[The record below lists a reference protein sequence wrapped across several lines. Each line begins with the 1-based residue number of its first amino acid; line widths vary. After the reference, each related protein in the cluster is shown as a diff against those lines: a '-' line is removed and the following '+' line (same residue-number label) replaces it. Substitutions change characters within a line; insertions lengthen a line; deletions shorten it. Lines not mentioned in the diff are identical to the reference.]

1 MRTVL
6 IALLLAAIVP
16 TSPVMAAGKH
26 RCGHQ
31 TLNELTPWEAHHW
44 MGPVEGGRG
53 FPTVGEQRDFW
64 IYDLSVMPP
73 KNETVAATCRG
84 IGARSAIWVG
94 DSEWGTKVDQE
105 AVDNIINALEQ
116 VTPRTPD
123 AGIIQGNTTLFGAPP
138 HFAVN
143 DPDLS
148 VLVYALEG
156 YKGYLFDGY
165 FRAEDLS
172 PFNPSCANNPMI
184 YCSNELGMIHLNAD
198 NAGSDYMIGVV
209 AHEFEHMIHFARD
222 PNEEVWVNEAM
233 AELAMVW
240 HGYEDP
246 GNLGFYADNPDA
258 PLVVQDFVDYG
269 AVLLFGAYLEERIGP
284 EGITALVADTM
295 TGLAGV
301 KAHLPAG
308 LTWESLFGQ
317 WVAANVLDAPAAAD
331 GEYGYELVDV
341 PEFAFT
347 PLGTVPFDKQAT
359 VPASAG
365 GYYSLD
371 VTAVPFDET
380 LTVTFDALGS
390 SAVAHAVLPGTVR
403 VLHLPAGEEV
413 VLPGEMLD
421 PALRITVSNPSDAAV
436 MVRLIVDSVYDPGP
450 EPTPEL
456 GPESAED
463 DVVVGPGNDTVVGD
477 DTVSAADTIDEPG
490 EGDGGS
496 SGGCSRGPE
505 AAAGPRALLL
515 GLLFAAMFLRGPRR
529 EDP

>member
-505 AAAGPRALLL
+505 AAAGPLALLL